1 MNFSTNQV
9 NQLYVLDT
17 SSAPTKVETA
27 GGLQYII
34 THADGKTETT
44 DLIKN
49 VIGTAAVV
57 RASADVTALKELE
70 VAVANVVAGEEYIIS
85 LPFRGFGQEDVVIK
99 TISAKAKSSTASDLY
114 EALAKNAWV
123 QRGVEVEPLYDL
135 YYDNSGTLTKITSI
149 GAIDGNVDDGF
160 VIREAKPFWKLG
172 SFPET
177 LPLIE
182 VGTSPIVVSGVE
194 TNEWLV
200 NANGDYPSVFK
211 ASAQTLPNTHKI
223 ADFELFCKG
232 ERGNSD
238 ALAGWPD
245 NIAPDLYVDASNATG
260 YAVLAVHYA
269 FVGSNDEVQ
278 KSERDAIFITK
289 DADYANLSTIA
300 DAVNALNKIA

>member
-85 LPFRGFGQEDVVIK
+85 LTFRGFGQEDVVIK

>member
-17 SSAPTKVETA
+17 TDAPTKVTTA
-27 GGLQYII
+27 GGVQYII
-34 THADGKTETT
+34 THADGKVETT

-49 VIGTAAVV
+49 VIGTPAVV

-85 LPFRGFGQEDVVIK
+85 LTFRGFGQEDLVIK
-99 TISAKAKSSTASDLY
+99 TISAKAKSSTASELY

-135 YYDNSGTLTKITSI
+135 YYDNSGTLTKITSV
-149 GAIDGNVDDGF
+149 GDIDGNVDDGF

-200 NANGDYPSVFK
+200 DANGDYPSVFK
-211 ASAQTLPNTHKI
+211 ASAQTLPNTHKM
-223 ADFELFCKG
+223 ADLELFCKG

-245 NIAPDLYVDASNATG
+245 NISPDLYVDAADATG

-278 KSERDAIFITK
+278 KSERDAIFVTK
-289 DADYANLSTIA
+289 DSNYGKLSTIA
-300 DAVNALNKIA
+300 SDVAGL